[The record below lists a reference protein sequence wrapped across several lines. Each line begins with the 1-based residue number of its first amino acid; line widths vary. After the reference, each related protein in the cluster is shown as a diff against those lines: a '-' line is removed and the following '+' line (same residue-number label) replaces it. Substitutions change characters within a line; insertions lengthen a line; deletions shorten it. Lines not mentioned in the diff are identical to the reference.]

1 MLESYFSSAFEI
13 RGRGSKSNAVNICEL
28 LQELSP
34 TVALRIHPA
43 DARSLGVG
51 RGEVVKISS
60 GLGEI
65 LLRARFDR
73 SVRRGT
79 VAAPWV
85 GSRDGASTL
94 HREADEVLS
103 VKVRKA

>member
-1 MLESYFSSAFEI
+1 VTKWS
-13 RGRGSKSNAVNICEL
+13 GL

-34 TVALRIHPA
+34 TVALRLHPA
-43 DARSLGVG
+43 DARSLGVM
-51 RGEVVKISS
+51 RGEVVAVSS
-60 GLGEI
+60 DLGEV
-65 LLRARFDR
+65 LLRARPDR

-79 VAAPWV
+79 VVAAWV

-94 HREADEVLS
+94 FQRTDDVLS

>member
-1 MLESYFSSAFEI
+1 MTMRS
-13 RGRGSKSNAVNICEL
+13 EL

-34 TVALRIHPA
+34 TVAVRLNPA
-43 DARSLGVG
+43 DAKSLGVG
-51 RGEVVKISS
+51 RGEVVAVSS
-60 GLGEI
+60 ELGEV

-73 SVRRGT
+73 AVRRGT
-79 VAAPWV
+79 VVVPWV

-94 HREADEVLS
+94 FRQADDVVS